1 MYEGK
6 IWKPISLMEK
16 ETIVKSNFF
25 ISHADFCDEFIR
37 NLNKNAKIFKI
48 DDITKDEYFNI
59 KREPVKNSIL
69 FIAYPTK
76 TKGLKELILTFNEIY
91 FQYDDIKIIVVGNY
105 DENYKKS
112 LLSLLKSHEAKD
124 KIIFKGFLSNQNLLI
139 EFSKADLFVFPSYF
153 ETSPNVIM
161 EAMSAGVPIITT
173 NVGGIPDMISDGYT
187 GLLVEPKNSVDLK
200 SKITFLL
207 DNPELKVFLGN
218 NARIEAKKRFKNKI
232 VVEKVLSAYKYVIDN
247 SNKIK

>member
-1 MYEGK
+1 
-6 IWKPISLMEK
+6 
-16 ETIVKSNFF
+16 
-25 ISHADFCDEFIR
+25 
-37 NLNKNAKIFKI
+37 
-48 DDITKDEYFNI
+48 
-59 KREPVKNSIL
+59 
-69 FIAYPTK
+69 
-76 TKGLKELILTFNEIY
+76 
-91 FQYDDIKIIVVGNY
+91 
-105 DENYKKS
+105 
-112 LLSLLKSHEAKD
+112 
-124 KIIFKGFLSNQNLLI
+124 
-139 EFSKADLFVFPSYF
+139 
-153 ETSPNVIM
+153 M